1 MAKSSE
7 LFEALL
13 ETLRP
18 AMPAGVSHDLCVSTV
33 REQLADESASI
44 TAQQIIAAERTN
56 QKVTDAPESD
66 LWDALVESLCETLQ
80 SAAVGTVSGDANTA
94 RTLFVARL
102 KVIAEEANRR
112 WLIAVPVNVDLH
124 MGAASELSTVNTQR
138 VVIAACETQVQ
149 LETQIENACRVIGVP
164 APAKGALTLPLPTQ
178 PLFVALTQG
187 APEPAYRKGMRSFYV
202 GRDGLRFVEYA
213 HDPQKDL
220 GPVNIGDVYE
230 PLLESWLIEVD
241 GREVKRKTLLQVDV
255 SLGAIELERNPKK
268 FELYD
273 ASARVMEMY
282 PEDASTKLQKSLGG
296 RLARSIRI
304 FSRAVVQTNCDLRF
318 FLILVAF
325 EALLNRKDSP
335 IAEALAEYGALLTAD
350 GVEERS
356 LLARE
361 LKSAYDARSRFVH
374 DGQIPSEQLGE
385 EKFAQVE
392 TLVFRTWA
400 GTVRALLPQGEA
412 GWSDDVFFEKLVKL
426 KFGATWKEV
435 AETR

>member
-13 ETLRP
+13 EILRP

-44 TAQQIIAAERTN
+44 TAQQIIAAERIN

-80 SAAVGTVSGDANTA
+80 SAAVGTVSSDANTA
-94 RTLFVARL
+94 RTSFVARL
-102 KVIAEEANRR
+102 KAIAEEANRR

-124 MGAASELSTVNTQR
+124 TDSVSELSTVNTQR
-138 VVIAACETQVQ
+138 VVVAACETQAQ
-149 LETQIENACRVIGVP
+149 LEVQIEDACRVIGVP
-164 APAKGALTLPLPTQ
+164 ATAKGALTLTLPTQ
-178 PLFVALTQG
+178 ALFVALTQG
-187 APEPAYRKGMRSFYV
+187 APEPAFRKGMRSFYV

-213 HDPQKDL
+213 LDLQKDL
-220 GPVNIGDVYE
+220 GVVKAGDVYE
-230 PLLESWLIEVD
+230 PLLDVWLIEVD
-241 GREVKRKTLLQVDV
+241 GREVKRKTLRQVDV
-255 SLGAIELERNPKK
+255 SLGAIELTRNPRKL
-268 FELYD
+268 ELYD
-273 ASARVMEMY
+273 AGARVMEMY
-282 PEDASTKLQKSLGG
+282 PEDTKLQKSLGG
-296 RLARSIRI
+296 RLARSLRI
-304 FSRAVVQTNCDLRF
+304 FSRAVVQTNRDLRF

-350 GVEERS
+350 GVEER
-356 LLARE
+356 ARVARK

-374 DGQIPSEQLGE
+374 DGQIPSELLGE
-385 EKFAQVE
+385 EKFAEVE

-400 GTVRALLPQGEA
+400 GVVRALLPHGEDE
-412 GWSDDVFFEKLVKL
+412 WSDEVFFEKLIKL
-426 KFGATWKEV
+426 KFGAVWD
-435 AETR
+435 